1 MRKNWKKNEIKN
13 EKIYTVWLLPGLQP
27 PMKTNKSYFAMNDH
41 FAMNDIGRESKQSLY
56 SSPISALDLA
66 SELSILLTSSS
77 FDDANILEATTQ
89 STITK
94 HFSSMNTIDH
104 RRDILYSSGSP
115 TNILQSTPNDVKSA
129 NDANYDAN
137 DANYRFFSPSSLK
150 KKRKA
155 KRGGKKKA
163 ADLLGFRKIGTSMLH
178 ELKKQT
184 RHSTRNQQMVASPP
198 ENNKMLDGRTRINFY
213 WYTKYYISFQKLI
226 PITFM
231 TLILK
236 CMVCLTKCMVW
247 WCIFLCYIVQKEKR
261 SKRSKRKGEKQT
273 VHINY

>member
-1 MRKNWKKNEIKN
+1 MEKKRNKKRKN
-13 EKIYTVWLLPGLQP
+13 YTVWVLPGLQP

-213 WYTKYYISFQKLI
+213 WYTKYYISFEKLI

>member
-1 MRKNWKKNEIKN
+1 
-13 EKIYTVWLLPGLQP
+13 
-27 PMKTNKSYFAMNDH
+27 MNDH
-41 FAMNDIGRESKQSLY
+41 FADHFYNVESSESKQSLY
-56 SSPISALDLA
+56 SSPISAIDLA
-66 SELSILLTSSS
+66 SKLSMLLTSS
-77 FDDANILEATTQ
+77 FENGILEATTQ

-104 RRDILYSSGSP
+104 RRDILYSP
-115 TNILQSTPNDVKSA
+115 PNDVKSA

-155 KRGGKKKA
+155 KRGGNLSRTKKKKKA

-184 RHSTRNQQMVASPP
+184 RHSTRNQQMVASPQ
-198 ENNKMLDGRTRINFY
+198 EKDKMLDGTINFY
-213 WYTKYYISFQKLI
+213 WYTKYYISFEKLI

>member
-1 MRKNWKKNEIKN
+1 MND
-13 EKIYTVWLLPGLQP
+13 
-27 PMKTNKSYFAMNDH
+27 YFADRFYH
-41 FAMNDIGRESKQSLY
+41 VESRESKQSLY
-56 SSPISALDLA
+56 SSPISAIDLA
-66 SELSILLTSSS
+66 SKLSMLLTSS
-77 FDDANILEATTQ
+77 FENGILEATTQ

-155 KRGGKKKA
+155 KRGGKLSRTKKKKKA

-184 RHSTRNQQMVASPP
+184 RHSTRNQQMVSSPP
-198 ENNKMLDGRTRINFY
+198 EKDKMLDGRINFY
-213 WYTKYYISFQKLI
+213 WYTKYYISFEKLI

>member
-1 MRKNWKKNEIKN
+1 MND
-13 EKIYTVWLLPGLQP
+13 
-27 PMKTNKSYFAMNDH
+27 YFADRFYH
-41 FAMNDIGRESKQSLY
+41 VESRESKQSLY
-56 SSPISALDLA
+56 SSPISAIDLA
-66 SELSILLTSSS
+66 SKLSMLLTSS
-77 FDDANILEATTQ
+77 FENGILEATTQ

-104 RRDILYSSGSP
+104 RRDILYSP
-115 TNILQSTPNDVKSA
+115 PNDVKSA

-155 KRGGKKKA
+155 KRGGKLSRTKKKKKA

-198 ENNKMLDGRTRINFY
+198 EKDKMLDGTINFY
-213 WYTKYYISFQKLI
+213 WYTKYYISFEKLI

-261 SKRSKRKGEKQT
+261 SKRKGEKQT

>member
-1 MRKNWKKNEIKN
+1 MND
-13 EKIYTVWLLPGLQP
+13 
-27 PMKTNKSYFAMNDH
+27 YFADRFYH
-41 FAMNDIGRESKQSLY
+41 VESRESKQSLY
-56 SSPISALDLA
+56 SSPISAIDLA
-66 SELSILLTSSS
+66 SKLSMLLTSS
-77 FDDANILEATTQ
+77 FENGILEATTQ

-104 RRDILYSSGSP
+104 RRDILYSTS
-115 TNILQSTPNDVKSA
+115 NDVKSA

-137 DANYRFFSPSSLK
+137 DANYRFFSPPSLK

-155 KRGGKKKA
+155 KRGGKLSRTKKKKKA

-198 ENNKMLDGRTRINFY
+198 EKDKMLDGTINFY
-213 WYTKYYISFQKLI
+213 WYTKYYISFEKLI